1 MKNDTEKSER
11 RIFKGYLLVY
21 KTDEYITVTPA
32 VSAPDGTVL
41 TDWEELPEV
50 EARELERE
58 FNEKKDTG
66 M

>member
-1 MKNDTEKSER
+1 MIRKKARE
-11 RIFKGYLLVY
+11 GYLLVY

-58 FNEKKDTG
+58 FNALSDGSDE
-66 M
+66 

>member
-1 MKNDTEKSER
+1 MIRKKARE
-11 RIFKGYLLVY
+11 GYLLVY

-41 TDWEELPEV
+41 TNWEELPEA
-50 EARELERE
+50 EARELERM
-58 FNEKKDTG
+58 FDEKQNTG

>member
-1 MKNDTEKSER
+1 MIRKKARE
-11 RIFKGYLLVY
+11 GYLLVY

-32 VSAPDGTVL
+32 VSAPDGTDL

>member
-1 MKNDTEKSER
+1 MIRKKAKE
-11 RIFKGYLLVY
+11 GYLLVY

-41 TDWEELPEV
+41 TDLEELPEV